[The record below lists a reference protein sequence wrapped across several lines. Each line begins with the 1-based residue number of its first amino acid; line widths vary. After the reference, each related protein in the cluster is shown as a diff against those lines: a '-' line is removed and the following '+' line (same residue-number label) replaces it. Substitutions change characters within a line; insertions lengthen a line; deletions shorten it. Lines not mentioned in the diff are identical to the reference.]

1 MLNLHGFFM
10 PQILEIEIYG
20 IKHTHTYIL
29 YRYIYISTRVGMVPA
44 THQLIANLEDV
55 VNFLLGGG
63 FNPFEKY

>member
-20 IKHTHTYIL
+20 IKHTHIYYIDT
-29 YRYIYISTRVGMVPA
+29 YISTRVGMVPA

-55 VNFLLGGG
+55 VHFLLGGG